1 MTENKTSQG
10 GSTYFIDAEN
20 AAEMARLVMMARQV
34 TEDMGG
40 MFPPQL
46 KLSSVHRA
54 LDIACGPGQWALD
67 VAQKYPTIEV
77 SGVDI
82 SKLMI
87 AYAQT
92 LIKETPNAHFQVM
105 DARQPLDFPDQHFDF
120 VQARFITAFMLAS
133 AWPELVEE
141 CRRILQPGGTL
152 CLVEGESFGISNSA
166 SMERYN
172 AFLALAMRRA
182 GHCFA
187 PEGNMFGISP
197 MLPRLLQEHGFQ
209 NIHQRAYA
217 LNFSAGTRANEA
229 WYANYRTAMK
239 LLQPFLI
246 QWKVTTQQEIDVLYE
261 RTMEEIQAPNFCGLW
276 FYFAVDG
283 EKQN

>member
-1 MTENKTSQG
+1 MTENQTSQD

-20 AAEMARLVMMARQV
+20 AAEMARLVTMARQV
-34 TEDMGG
+34 TQDMGG
-40 MFPPQL
+40 IFPPQVEP
-46 KLSSVHRA
+46 SSVRKA

-67 VAQKYPTIEV
+67 VAQAHPTIEV

-92 LIKETPNAHFQVM
+92 LMKDIPNANFQVM
-105 DARQPLDFPDQHFDF
+105 DARQPLHFPDQNFDF
-120 VQARFITAFMLAS
+120 VQARFITAFMLTS
-133 AWPELVEE
+133 TWPELVAE

-152 CLVEGESFGISNSA
+152 QLVEGESFGISNS
-166 SMERYN
+166 SSLEQYN

-197 MLPRLLQEHGFQ
+197 MLPKLLQEHGFK
-209 NIHQRAYA
+209 NIHQRAHA
-217 LNFSAGTRANEA
+217 LNFSAGTQANGA

-239 LLQPFLI
+239 LLQPFLL
-246 QWKVTTQQEIDVLYE
+246 QWEVTTQQEVDVLYE
-261 RTMEEIQAPNFCGLW
+261 RAMEEILAPDFCALW

-283 EKQN
+283 EK